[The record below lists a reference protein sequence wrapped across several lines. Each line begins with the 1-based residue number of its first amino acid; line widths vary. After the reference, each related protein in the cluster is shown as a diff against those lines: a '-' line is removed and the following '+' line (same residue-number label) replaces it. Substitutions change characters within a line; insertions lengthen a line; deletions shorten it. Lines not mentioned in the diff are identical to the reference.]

1 VQLRL
6 QLTAMEHRPTPG
18 RLMHDEEIHRLSVT
32 SLEKRQILVV
42 EDEPLIAAHV
52 EDLLSQAGAKVQVAS
67 TANEAQNALRT
78 SHFDAAVLDIHLED
92 ERSYEL
98 ADALLSQGTPFLF
111 LSGYLTI
118 RAGYE
123 HLPFIAKPFSADR
136 VLAAVEGL
144 VRHPI

>member
-1 VQLRL
+1 
-6 QLTAMEHRPTPG
+6 
-18 RLMHDEEIHRLSVT
+18 LSKT
-32 SLEKRQILVV
+32 SLEGRKILVV

-52 EDLLSQAGAKVQVAS
+52 QDLLSKAGANVQVAS
-67 TANEAQNALRT
+67 TANVAQDALRAT
-78 SHFDAAVLDIHLED
+78 RFDAAVLDVHLEN

-123 HLPFIAKPFSADR
+123 HLPFMPKPFSPEK
-136 VLAAVEGL
+136 VLSAVEGL
-144 VRHPI
+144 IAPRKLGGS